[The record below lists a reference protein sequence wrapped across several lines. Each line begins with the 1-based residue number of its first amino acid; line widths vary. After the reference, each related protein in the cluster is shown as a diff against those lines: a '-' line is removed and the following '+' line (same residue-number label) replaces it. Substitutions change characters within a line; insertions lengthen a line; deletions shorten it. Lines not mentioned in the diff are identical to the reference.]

1 MSGTAGPSARAALMA
16 GVFASAFTFASA
28 SAGAQEA
35 ATTTAGATP
44 PAATPEAAS
53 AIGPQHA
60 EGGLNDIVVTARRRA
75 ESLQDVPVA
84 VTALSAETL
93 ERYDMTSLEKIS
105 TQTPQFTIGRSSN
118 GSGAQLT
125 LRGIGSSSTS
135 IGIEQSVAVVVDGVY
150 YGQGRVINEGFLDLD
165 GVEVL
170 KGPQSLFFG
179 KNATAGVISLRTA
192 DPTSTPEFKAKLGY
206 EFRAKELVGEFV
218 GSGPLTDTLG
228 LRVAVRAS
236 NMWGGYFRNAGVDK
250 TYNTTDIATGVT
262 TSHFAPAYDGDNPG
276 NKELLGRVTLV
287 WDPGNDFKFTVK
299 ANGST
304 SKNNNN
310 SWNYVPFGCVGG
322 TYETNPLIKC
332 EKKFQVYQNYFPE
345 DLAGTNPWSRDDGAL
360 YNKYSSWA
368 VTGTA
373 EYALK
378 DVDITWVN
386 NFNRNTNQWAC
397 DCTFVSS
404 SSAAAPST
412 ERSLFHAFSSELRA
426 QTKFD
431 GPINLLA
438 GAYYQKTHRNHRQTG
453 SFGNVSDSTA
463 PAEYEYLGYF
473 KHSETHGETLSA
485 YGQAT
490 WKILSNL
497 EAAAGVR
504 YIHETKDSYL
514 VQPYVNAALQFLFPE
529 NKTIAADQT
538 FNNWS
543 PEATLTWK
551 PTDDVTVYGAYKTAY
566 KSGGFSNSGFVSAGT
581 VPSDVA
587 FKPEKARGF
596 EVGIKTKLVDNQL
609 RLNFDVY
616 SYKYTDLQVDFF
628 NPATFAFITTNAGA
642 ARTRGVEL
650 EFEFAPYAVPGLNL
664 HGSINYNK
672 ARYLEYI
679 APCYGG
685 QTAAQGCN
693 TVFQP
698 NPDSPAAPGQDL
710 SGAPTAVAP
719 RWTGSFGIGY
729 ETDIGTGTKL
739 GATIDTRYSSSY
751 LASSFA
757 HPLSGQAKYL
767 TVDGTIR
774 VKFDD
779 ERFELALIG
788 KNLTN
793 QFIVGGAIDGPNTG
807 TTRIA
812 DQIGFVNLP
821 RTVQL
826 QASVRF

>member
-1 MSGTAGPSARAALMA
+1 MSGTAGRSARAALLA
-16 GVFASAFTFASA
+16 GVVISAFAITPAS
-28 SAGAQEA
+28 AQEA
-35 ATTTAGATP
+35 TP
-44 PAATPEAAS
+44 P
-53 AIGPQHA
+53 PQAPTVAQDHA
-60 EGGLNDIVVTARRRA
+60 EGGLGDIVVTARRRA

-84 VTALSAETL
+84 VTALTAEVL

-105 TQTPQFTIGRSSN
+105 TQTPQFTIGRASN

-150 YGQGRVINEGFLDLD
+150 YGQGRVINEGFLDLE

-192 DPTSTPEFKAKLGY
+192 DPSSTPEFRAKLGY
-206 EFRAKELVGEFV
+206 EFRAKELVGEV
-218 GSGPLTDTLG
+218 MGSGPITDTLG
-228 LRVAVRAS
+228 VRVAVRAS
-236 NMWGGYFRNAGVDK
+236 NMWGGYFKNGGVDK
-250 TYNTTDIATGVT
+250 TYNTFDVATGIT
-262 TSHFAPAYDGDNPG
+262 TPHLAPAFDGDNPG
-276 NKELLGRVTLV
+276 SKELLGRITLV

-299 ANGST
+299 ANGS
-304 SKNNNN
+304 SSNVNNN
-310 SWNYVPFGCVGG
+310 SWNYVPYGCATG
-322 TYETNPLIKC
+322 TYSLNPNIAC
-332 EKKFQVYQNYFPE
+332 KKSFTVYQNNFPE

-360 YNKYSSWA
+360 YNKYRSWA

-373 EYALK
+373 EYAFD
-378 DVDITWVN
+378 DVDVTWVN
-386 NFNRNTNQWAC
+386 NFNRNVNQWAC

-404 SSAAAPST
+404 DLAAAPSS
-412 ERSLFHAFSSELRA
+412 ERSIFRAFSSELRA

-438 GAYYQKTHRNHRQTG
+438 GAYYQKTRRFHRQTG
-453 SFGNVSDSTA
+453 SFGNIEDSTA
-463 PAEYEYLGYF
+463 PAAYRYLGYF
-473 KHSETHGETLSA
+473 KQSQTDGETLSA

-490 WKILSNL
+490 WKIVPTL
-497 EAAAGVR
+497 EAAVGVR

-514 VQPYVNAALQFLFPE
+514 TQPYVNAALQGLFLE
-529 NKTIAADQT
+529 NTPIAANQT

-566 KSGGFSNSGFVSAGT
+566 KSGGFSNSGFVSAST

-587 FKPEKARGF
+587 FQPEKARGF
-596 EVGIKTKLVDNQL
+596 EVGVKSTLLDNQL

-616 SYKYTDLQVDFF
+616 SYKYVNLQVDFF
-628 NPATFAFITTNAGA
+628 NSQTFAFITTNAGA
-642 ARTRGVEL
+642 ARTKGAEL

-672 ARYLEYI
+672 ARYLNYI

-685 QTAAQGCN
+685 QSIAQGCD
-693 TVFQP
+693 TTFQG
-698 NPDSPAAPGQDL
+698 APGQDL

-719 RWTGSFGIGY
+719 KWTGSLGVGY
-729 ETDIGTGTKL
+729 ETDIGTGTKF

-757 HPLSGQAKYL
+757 HPLSGQSKYL

-774 VKFDD
+774 VKFND

-793 QFIVGGAIDGPNTG
+793 QFIVGGAVDGPNTG
-807 TTRIA
+807 AGTGTAAAVIS
-812 DQIGFVNLP
+812 DEIGFVNLP

>member
-1 MSGTAGPSARAALMA
+1 MSLMAGPTARAALLA
-16 GVFASAFTFASA
+16 GVVISTFAFTPAN
-28 SAGAQEA
+28 AQDTATEA
-35 ATTTAGATP
+35 VPAPQAAPTP
-44 PAATPEAAS
+44 QDR
-53 AIGPQHA
+53 AI
-60 EGGLNDIVVTARRRA
+60 EGGLGDIVVTARRRA

-84 VTALSAETL
+84 VTAITAEQL
-93 ERYDMTSLEKIS
+93 QKYDMTSLEKIS

-192 DPTSTPEFKAKLGY
+192 NPTSTPEFKAKMGY

-218 GSGPLTDTLG
+218 GSGPITDTLG
-228 LRVAVRAS
+228 VRVALRAS
-236 NMWGGYFRNAGVDK
+236 NMFGGYFKNGGIDK
-250 TYNTTDIATGVT
+250 TYNTFDVATGVT
-262 TSHFAPAYDGDNPG
+262 TPHFAPAYDGDNPG
-276 NKELLGRVTLV
+276 SQELLGRITLV
-287 WDPGNDFKFTVK
+287 YDPGNDFKFTVK
-299 ANGST
+299 ANGSR
-304 SKNNNN
+304 SKVNNN
-310 SWNYVPFGCVGG
+310 SWNYVPYGCATG
-322 TYETNPLIKC
+322 TYSTNPAIAC
-332 EKKFQVYQNYFPE
+332 KKDFTVYQNYFPE
-345 DLAGTNPWSRDDGAL
+345 DLAGANPWSRDDGAL

-373 EYALK
+373 EYAFK
-378 DVDITWVN
+378 DVDVTWVN
-386 NFNRNTNQWAC
+386 NYNRNVNQWAC

-404 SSAAAPST
+404 DTAAAPST
-412 ERSLFHAFSSELRA
+412 ERSIYHAFSSELRA
-426 QTKFD
+426 QTKLD
-431 GPINLLA
+431 GPVNLLA
-438 GAYYQKTHRNHRQTG
+438 GAYYQKTRRFHQQTG
-453 SFGNVSDSTA
+453 SFGNIEDSTA
-463 PAEYEYLGYF
+463 PEQYRYLGYY
-473 KHSETHGETLSA
+473 KRSATNGETLSA

-490 WKILSNL
+490 WKILPML
-497 EAAAGVR
+497 EATAGVR

-514 VQPYVNAALQFLFPE
+514 TQPYVNAALQGLFLE
-529 NKTIAADQT
+529 NTPIPGNQT

-543 PEATLTWK
+543 PEATLSWK

-566 KSGGFSNSGFVSAGT
+566 KSGGFSNSGFVSATT

-587 FKPEKARGF
+587 FRPEKARGF
-596 EVGIKTKLVDNQL
+596 EVGIKSKVLDNQL

-616 SYKYTDLQVDFF
+616 SYKYVDLQVDFF
-628 NPATFAFITTNAGA
+628 NAQTFAFVTTNAGS
-642 ARTRGVEL
+642 ARTKGAEL

-672 ARYLEYI
+672 ARYGAYI

-685 QTAAQGCN
+685 QSIEQGCN
-693 TVFQP
+693 TTFQG
-698 NPDSPAAPGQDL
+698 APGQDL

-719 RWTGSFGIGY
+719 KWTGSLGVGY
-729 ETDIGTGTKL
+729 ETEVGQGTVF
-739 GATIDTRYSSSY
+739 GATLDSRYSSSY

-767 TVDGTIR
+767 TLDGTLR
-774 VKFDD
+774 LKFND
-779 ERFELALIG
+779 ERFEIALIG

-793 QFIVGGAIDGPNTG
+793 QFIVGGSVDGPNTG
-807 TTRIA
+807 ANTGASQNAATGAAVIS
-812 DQIGFVNLP
+812 DEIGFVNLP
-821 RTVQL
+821 RTVQI
-826 QASVRF
+826 QASVKF

>member
-1 MSGTAGPSARAALMA
+1 MSGEAARTVRTALMA
-16 GVFASAFTFASA
+16 SIAMSAFAFTSA
-28 SAGAQEA
+28 NAQEA
-35 ATTTAGATP
+35 VVAP
-44 PAATPEAAS
+44 LPAS
-53 AIGPQHA
+53 AAQEHT
-60 EGGLNDIVVTARRRA
+60 EGGLGDIVVTARRRA

-84 VTALSAETL
+84 VTALTAEVL

-105 TQTPQFTIGRSSN
+105 TQTPQFTIGRASN

-150 YGQGRVINEGFLDLD
+150 YGQGRVINEGFLDLE

-192 DPTSTPEFKAKLGY
+192 DPTSSPEFKAKLGY

-218 GSGPLTDTLG
+218 GSGPITDTLG
-228 LRVAVRAS
+228 VRVAVRAS
-236 NMWGGYFRNAGVDK
+236 NMWGGYFKNGGIDK
-250 TYNTTDIATGVT
+250 TYNTFDVATGVT
-262 TSHFAPAYDGDNPG
+262 TPHFAPAYDGDNPG

-287 WDPGNDFKFTVK
+287 WDPGNDFKFTLK

-310 SWNYVPFGCVGG
+310 SWNYVPFGCATG
-322 TYETNPLIKC
+322 TYSLNPAIKC
-332 EKKFQVYQNYFPE
+332 GKSFTVYQNYFPE

-360 YNKYSSWA
+360 YNTYKSWA

-373 EYALK
+373 EYAM
-378 DVDITWVN
+378 DNVDLTWVN
-386 NFNRNTNQWAC
+386 NFNRNVNQWAC

-404 SSAAAPST
+404 DLAAAPSS
-412 ERSLFHAFSSELRA
+412 ERSIYHAFSSELRA
-426 QTKFD
+426 QTRFD
-431 GPINLLA
+431 GPINLLV
-438 GAYYQKTHRNHRQTG
+438 GAYYQKTHRNHRQSG
-453 SFGNVSDSTA
+453 SFGNIEDSTA
-463 PAEYEYLGYF
+463 PAEYRYLGYF

-485 YGQAT
+485 YGQTT
-490 WKILSNL
+490 WKILPTL
-497 EAAAGVR
+497 EAAVGVR

-514 VQPYVNAALQFLFPE
+514 IQPYVNAALQGIFLQDTPI
-529 NKTIAADQT
+529 NADQT

-551 PTDDVTVYGAYKTAY
+551 PTDDVTVYGASKTAY
-566 KSGGFSNSGFVSAGT
+566 KSGGFSNSGFVSAST

-587 FKPEKARGF
+587 FAPEKARGF
-596 EVGIKTKLVDNQL
+596 EVGIKSKLLDNQL

-616 SYKYTDLQVDFF
+616 SYKYVNLQVDFF
-628 NPATFAFITTNAGA
+628 NSQTFAFITTNAGA
-642 ARTRGVEL
+642 ARTKGAEL
-650 EFEFAPYAVPGLNL
+650 EFEFAPYAAPGLNL

-672 ARYLEYI
+672 ARYLNYI

-685 QTAAQGCN
+685 QSVAQGCD
-693 TVFQP
+693 TTFQG
-698 NPDSPAAPGQDL
+698 APGQDL

-719 RWTGSFGIGY
+719 KWTGSLGVGY
-729 ETDIGTGTKL
+729 ETDIGEGTKL
-739 GATIDTRYSSSY
+739 GATIDTRYSSTY

-757 HPLSGQAKYL
+757 HPFSRQAKYL

-774 VKFDD
+774 VKFND

-793 QFIVGGAIDGPNTG
+793 QFIVGGAIDAPNTG
-807 TTRIA
+807 TTGVA